1 MDEPKSLEG
10 GRGSQGLRRWI
21 VGGLAIAWSLYQ
33 LYVAYFGVPSP
44 LLLRSLHLLA
54 AFVLLFLTEPLVR
67 GQDGRSPA
75 WARALDFTLLLLSA
89 AIFLYIVANYFTIE
103 NRMAQVDPVS
113 TTELILG
120 ILSILLTLEAVR
132 RCVSPA
138 LTIVM
143 LVFLA
148 YTLLGGMIP
157 APFGHKGFNLE
168 EIVEIMYLGYRGIFG
183 MPVGVAATYVFLFVL
198 WGAFFEKS
206 GVGEFFIKFSHALA
220 GSTRGGPAKIAVISS
235 AMFGTVSGSA
245 VANVYGTGSFTIPM
259 MKSLGYRPQF
269 AGAVE
274 AVASTGGQIMPPV
287 MGAAAFVMAEF
298 LEMPYIEI
306 AKIAAIPAILYFIA
320 VLAMVH
326 LEAVKT
332 GLRGMPRETLPS
344 LGRTLATGAHL
355 LTPLVGLVYL
365 LTVGYTPMRAALIAI
380 VLTIA
385 VSYVRR
391 DTRMG
396 LRDIVRGLEVG
407 AMSAISIAVACAG
420 AGIVVGATAT
430 TGFGLSLTS
439 VMTSYG
445 VSLIAVLTLVAITCL
460 ILGTAMPTT
469 PAYIMTAALSVPILV
484 GFGVPAI
491 PAHMFIFYFAV
502 ISMITPPVA
511 MSAYAGAQIAGA
523 SFMKTGLEASRLGI
537 AAYIVPYMFVYGP
550 QLLLFGA
557 ALFLIKPGLVTDLAG
572 IGLLGLALLSQRLR
586 YGPGVLEVGEVLRI
600 SARQPRVAVVAVE
613 EPLAKGGGAGS
624 A

>member
-344 LGRTLATGAHL
+344 FGRTLATGAHL

-469 PAYIMTAALSVPILV
+469 PAYIMTGALSVPILV

-550 QLLLFGA
+550 QLLLQGTVPEIVLAFASATIGVLALAGGAEGWLLARASVPERVLAFGA

-572 IGLLGLALLSQRLR
+572 IGLLG
-586 YGPGVLEVGEVLRI
+586 
-600 SARQPRVAVVAVE
+600 
-613 EPLAKGGGAGS
+613 
-624 A
+624 